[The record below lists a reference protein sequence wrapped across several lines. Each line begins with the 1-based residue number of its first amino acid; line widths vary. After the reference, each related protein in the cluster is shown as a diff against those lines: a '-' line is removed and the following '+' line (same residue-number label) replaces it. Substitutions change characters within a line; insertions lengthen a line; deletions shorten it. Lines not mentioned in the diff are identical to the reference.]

1 MRKKLLAVIAAA
13 AMAVTMMPAMV
24 FAVETTEEI
33 NGNSAETA
41 VQDAVTNAGANPV
54 TIEFTDDYSGN
65 GVVVQNG
72 QTVVFDLGGN
82 TWDITGL
89 VGSTGTVTNGMQ
101 LLKGSNVTIKNGKIT
116 SETAY
121 ILIQNY
127 CNLKL
132 TDVTL
137 DGTDLNHQY
146 TLSNNCGN
154 VSIEGTTQITAPD
167 GGFAFDVCYWPAS
180 YPEGTTVTIN
190 SEDVVIDGKIE
201 LGTNGTITNP
211 EKNNTHLIINSG
223 RINGAIS
230 KTEKASHANVTITG
244 GDFST
249 DVRGFLPDNLVLLAT
264 YYDTA
269 SGDKEFHY
277 WPVTESDALA
287 NATVCVDGIYYI
299 DPIDAIEMI
308 PGITDEEVEDSRIA
322 YQVSFYAVTPTG
334 LDTGENNTYL
344 TIPIENGGIAAYL
357 KASGEEIV
365 APAAVDG
372 YKFIGWYAAAN
383 NNYEWTGDNGEQ
395 LKNFK
400 YGEKID
406 MNARVTEDTE
416 YFAAWEKIDAGEK
429 PEKSPETGD
438 ESNMA
443 VPFAAAGLA
452 LAAMAAVVAA
462 RRRHN

>member
-24 FAVETTEEI
+24 FATGTTVEI
-33 NGNSAETA
+33 NGNSEETA
-41 VQDAVTNAGANPV
+41 VQDAVTAAGANSV

-82 TWDITGL
+82 TWDITGR
-89 VGSTGTVTNGMQ
+89 VGSPGTETNGMQ
-101 LLKGSNVTIKNGKIT
+101 LLKGSTVTIKNGKIT
-116 SETAY
+116 SEKAY
-121 ILIQNY
+121 LLIQNY
-127 CNLKL
+127 CNLTL
-132 TDVTL
+132 EDVTL
-137 DGTDLNHQY
+137 DGSNLKGSKPY
-146 TLSNNCGN
+146 TLSNNTGN
-154 VSIEGTTQITAPD
+154 TTIGEGTKIIAHPN
-167 GGFAFDVCYWPAS
+167 GVAFDVYFW
-180 YPEGTTVTIN
+180 PEGSYTEGPKVTIENDAMIQGDIECDRDSATGHLNN
-190 SEDVVIDGKIE
+190 SKLTINGGRIDGE
-201 LGTNGTITNP
+201 
-211 EKNNTHLIINSG
+211 IIVKKP
-223 RINGAIS
+223 ADP
-230 KTEKASHANVTITG
+230 TDVTITG

-249 DVRGFLPDNLVLLAT
+249 DVSEFLQNNLVLLAT
-264 YYDTA
+264 CYYTA
-269 SGDKEFHY
+269 SGDKDFHY
-277 WPVTESDALA
+277 WPVTESDASA
-287 NATVCVDGIYYI
+287 NATVEVDGIYYI
-299 DPIDAIEMI
+299 NPIDAIEMN
-308 PGITDEEVEDSRIA
+308 PEITAENVENYRIA
-322 YQVSFYAVTPTG
+322 YQVAFYAVTPTG

-344 TIPIENGGIAAYL
+344 TIPKDNDGIAAYL

-372 YKFIGWYAAAN
+372 YKFIGWYAAAD
-383 NNYEWTGDNGEQ
+383 NNYEWTGDYGEQ

-452 LAAMAAVVAA
+452 LAAMAAAVAA

>member
-1 MRKKLLAVIAAA
+1 
-13 AMAVTMMPAMV
+13 MV

-33 NGNSAETA
+33 NGNSAKTA

-82 TWDITGL
+82 TWNITGL
-89 VGSTGTVTNGMQ
+89 VGSPNTETNGMQ

-127 CNLKL
+127 CNLTL
-132 TDVTL
+132 EDVTL
-137 DGTDLNHQY
+137 DGSNLKSSKPY
-146 TLSNNCGN
+146 TLSNNTGN
-154 VSIEGTTQITAPD
+154 TTIGEGTKIIAHPN
-167 GGFAFDVCYWPAS
+167 GVAFDVYFWPGNS
-180 YPEGTTVTIN
+180 YIEGPQVTIENDAIIQGNIECDRDTTDYENN
-190 SEDVVIDGKIE
+190 SKLTINGGRIDGE
-201 LGTNGTITNP
+201 
-211 EKNNTHLIINSG
+211 IIVNKP
-223 RINGAIS
+223 ADP
-230 KTEKASHANVTITG
+230 TDVTITG

-249 DVRGFLPDNLVLLAT
+249 DVSKFLSNGLVLLAT

-269 SGDKEFHY
+269 SDDKEFHY
-277 WPVTESDALA
+277 WPVTKEQAEFEARVLH
-287 NATVCVDGIYYI
+287 NGIYYI
-299 DPIDAIEMI
+299 DVIDAVEMGDIPIDDATEKVFSYKINFW
-308 PGITDEEVEDSRIA
+308 G
-322 YQVSFYAVTPTG
+322 VTPTG

-344 TIPIENGGIAAYL
+344 SIPKDNRGIAAYL

-372 YKFIGWYAAAN
+372 YKFIGWYAAADN
-383 NNYEWTGDNGEQ
+383 DYEWTGDNGEQ